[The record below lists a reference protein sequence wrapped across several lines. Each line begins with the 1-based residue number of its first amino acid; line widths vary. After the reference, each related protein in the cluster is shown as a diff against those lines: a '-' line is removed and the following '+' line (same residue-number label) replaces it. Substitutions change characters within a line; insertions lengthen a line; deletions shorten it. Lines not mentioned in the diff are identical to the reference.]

1 MKTIESEDAK
11 ALSEALANQLSE
23 RLFWE
28 ERPNVFIEE
37 ICPLRR
43 ASADELKRE
52 SSRPEHGG
60 FNSLC

>member
-1 MKTIESEDAK
+1 MSVPTAVKTIESEAAK

-37 ICPLRR
+37 I
-43 ASADELKRE
+43 
-52 SSRPEHGG
+52 
-60 FNSLC
+60 